1 MRKAALS
8 SRRKRRSVAGKTV
21 CHWFHSQS
29 VDYCSTFD
37 GEEWWESSLCWKHCE
52 AGRLEGRPV
61 TFRPRRNHQQ
71 HHNTGAHSMERCV
84 HTVGTS
90 GANISLS
97 VTARDLEQLQAAT
110 PTVFYC
116 CARRR
121 RRLRLCFLTVQL
133 HPASFYQPLADWIYT
148 AYSAAGL
155 KPNKTSAV
163 CVWAVLKIGVSFY
176 EWKPAVWLQLHLPA
190 CKEESSDFGQETQ
203 VGCDSA
209 DPDHLLRLSQF
220 ILIRKLTAY
229 NSTALPLKNLQAAE
243 NWLWSVLV
251 WMFGRCPL
259 PQKVF
264 WITTGGAFRFK
275 LLLPI
280 TAPLLFTQATKSDPV
295 RRQFHSARS
304 LKPFKLENMMMTT
317 INKLHKN
324 HWNKCGKA
332 VSFPIN
338 TTVVVL
344 LPGDTASWKWCSLS
358 SSGKLALHVPGQEH
372 TGVEGYYQSWRFNG
386 QYGGMKN

>member
-1 MRKAALS
+1 MRTAALS
-8 SRRKRRSVAGKTV
+8 S
-21 CHWFHSQS
+21 
-29 VDYCSTFD
+29 TFD
-37 GEEWWESSLCWKHCE
+37 REEWWESSLCWKHCE
-52 AGRLEGRPV
+52 AGRLEGHPV

-71 HHNTGAHSMERCV
+71 HHNTGAHSMEWCV

-97 VTARDLEQLQAAT
+97 VTAPDLEQLQAVT

-121 RRLRLCFLTVQL
+121 RRFRLCFLTGAAAPSELLPTPGWLDIYGVQCRWFETKQNKRSVCVGSVEDKGQFL
-133 HPASFYQPLADWIYT
+133 RVKTHRVAAAASSCLQGRVQWFQAGNAGWLRLCWPRP
-148 AYSAAGL
+148 SAAL
-155 KPNKTSAV
+155 VTLYFDKKVN
-163 CVWAVLKIGVSFY
+163 
-176 EWKPAVWLQLHLPA
+176 
-190 CKEESSDFGQETQ
+190 
-203 VGCDSA
+203 
-209 DPDHLLRLSQF
+209 RLEF
-220 ILIRKLTAY
+220 NRA
-229 NSTALPLKNLQAAE
+229 AFKNLQAAE
-243 NWLWSVLV
+243 KWLWSVLV

-275 LLLPI
+275 LLLKI
-280 TAPLLFTQATKSDPV
+280 TAPLLFTQATKYDPV
-295 RRQFHSARS
+295 RCQFHSARS

-324 HWNKCGKA
+324 HWSKCGKA

-358 SSGKLALHVPGQEH
+358 SSGKLALHVPGQED
-372 TGVEGYYQSWRFNG
+372 TGVEGYYQSWLFDG
-386 QYGGMKN
+386 QCGGMKN